1 MGDLLHAGFHV
12 LTDPAHASKAEKN
25 NRKQEKTV
33 GEGNR
38 KTSKAKEQTQRR
50 FQMIFM
56 SLCNTV
62 DYQVYSLELPETL
75 DTNNA
80 VL

>member
-1 MGDLLHAGFHV
+1 M
-12 LTDPAHASKAEKN
+12 
-25 NRKQEKTV
+25 
-33 GEGNR
+33 
-38 KTSKAKEQTQRR
+38 QRC

-56 SLCNTV
+56 SLRNTV
-62 DYQVYSLELPETL
+62 DYELYSLELPETL